1 MKTEEGQLLHSL
13 LIPARIPFPSHL
25 CLPGH
30 LPPQELWLHFIFSVP
45 LAGHAPGGQLHEAE
59 RAEALCL
66 HSLEFKSRSTT
77 YTNSLI
83 PLILSFLEH
92 QMGRIVTLCGI
103 DGKI

>member
-25 CLPGH
+25 CV
-30 LPPQELWLHFIFSVP
+30 QELWLHFIFSVP

-92 QMGRIVTLCGI
+92 QMGRTVTLCGI